1 MNRYFDKTNNR
12 LIYVGETASDTFWDN
27 HWKSDDP
34 DFEKRVRAGHDSF
47 VIDNTKKYLPSG
59 ARILEGGCG
68 QADKVYALL
77 RCGYDAYGL
86 DYARQI
92 VEKINQCVPELKVCF
107 GDVRQLPFPDSFF
120 DGYWSLGVIEHYY
133 DGYDR
138 ILQEMHRVLNE
149 GGYLFVTVP
158 VMSWLRRKK
167 AKLGRYPEYKSS
179 EKTRENFYQFAFEP
193 QQVIDDLKRA
203 GFKLIDVKPYDGVK
217 GLKDEILMLKPFLQP
232 LYEASTLPASVLKRI
247 LDFTLR
253 RFANHMSLFI
263 MRKVERPVEAD

>member
-1 MNRYFDKTNNR
+1 VNRYFDKINNR
-12 LIYVGETASDTFWDN
+12 LVYVGEAASDTFWDN

-34 DFEKRVRAGHDSF
+34 DFEKRVRAGRDSF
-47 VIDNTKKYLPSG
+47 VIGNTKRYLPLG

-68 QADKVYALL
+68 LADKVYALH
-77 RCGYDAYGL
+77 RCGYDAYGV
-86 DYARQI
+86 DYARQV
-92 VEKINQCVPELKVCF
+92 VEKVNHCVPELKVQF
-107 GDVRQLPFPDSFF
+107 GDVRQLPFPESFF

-167 AKLGRYPEYKSS
+167 AKLGKYPKYKDS
-179 EKTRENFYQFAFEP
+179 EKARENFYQFAFEH
-193 QQVIDDLKRA
+193 QQVINVLKHA
-203 GFKLIDVKPYDGVK
+203 GFKLIDVKPYDGIK
-217 GLKDEILMLKPFLQP
+217 GLKDEISILKPLLQP
-232 LYEASTLPASVLKRI
+232 LYDARGLPAAFLKRM
-247 LDFTLR
+247 LDFMLK

-263 MRKVERPVEAD
+263 MRKVEVS